1 MKLRTSTLI
10 AVALAVAGMGTSA
23 SRGDGGTAATEGSTE
38 LTVTLVRWP
47 YT

>member
-1 MKLRTSTLI
+1 MRLHNSTLV
-10 AVALAVAGMGTSA
+10 AVALAVAAFGASA
-23 SRGDGGTAATEGSTE
+23 PRADAGTAVTESSTE